1 MQISD
6 EGLRLIKSFEGYL
19 DKQADGSCVAYLC
32 PAGVPTL
39 GWGCTEGV
47 KLGMRWTE
55 AEAEAGLRREIAKFE
70 AGVLRLATVELNQ
83 NEFDAL
89 VSFSYNVGLGALE
102 KSSVLKRLN
111 SGDRT
116 GAAAAFALWNKGGGR
131 VLPGLVSRRSREA
144 ALFLKPAAAPDAPWM
159 PQRVDASKEP
169 LSRKVVATATAAA
182 GTGATYVSTAGIPPP
197 PDLLKTTAVNV
208 GAWKGLATGADPL
221 TLAGLAIVIGAV
233 AWFAFDKWRAA

>member
-1 MQISD
+1 MQLSD

-19 DKQADGSCVAYLC
+19 DKQPDGSCLAYTC
-32 PAGVPTL
+32 PAGVATI

-70 AGVLRLATVELNQ
+70 AGVLRLATVEINQ

-111 SGDRT
+111 AGDRT
-116 GAAAAFALWNKGGGR
+116 GAAQAFRLWNKGGGK
-131 VLPGLVSRRSREA
+131 VLPGLVSRRAREA
-144 ALFLKPAAAPDAPWM
+144 ALFLKPASAPDAPWM
-159 PQRVDASKEP
+159 PQRVEPSKEP

-233 AWFAFDKWRAA
+233 AWFAFDKWRGE

>member
-1 MQISD
+1 MHISD
-6 EGLRLIKSFEGYL
+6 DGVRLIKSFEGYL
-19 DKQADGSCVAYLC
+19 DKQPDGSCLAYTC
-32 PAGVPTL
+32 PAGVATI

-89 VSFSYNVGLGALE
+89 VSFSYNVGLSALE

-144 ALFLKPAAAPDAPWM
+144 ALFLKPANAPDAPWM
-159 PQRVDASKEP
+159 PQRVEASREP
-169 LSRKVVATATAAA
+169 LSKKIVATATTVGA
-182 GTGATYVSTAGIPPP
+182 TGATYVSTAGIPAPP
-197 PDLLKTTAVNV
+197 SILNQTATNV
-208 GAWKGLATGADPL
+208 SAWKGLALGADPL
-221 TLAGLAIVIGAV
+221 TMAGLAIVIGAV
-233 AWFAFDKWRAA
+233 AWFAFDKWRAE